1 MASSEK
7 YMVMMYQTELLIL
20 PDKGLTF
27 LARHRLSPAEAARVN
42 QEAQDIMD
50 GKKDI
55 HIDEGMDDSEVFEPW

>member
-7 YMVMMYQTELLIL
+7 YMVMMYQTDYYIT
-20 PDKGLTF
+20 DKGFDLPG
-27 LARHRLSPAEAARVN
+27 RHRLSPAEAARIN